1 MDCAQN
7 GSIQP
12 YPQYYTYQLLNDS
25 HFCDMTNGG
34 YITNAA
40 VGKPAGLV
48 ASGFYTSTKDNVLI
62 VNTSGTAYTQLTLAL
77 QNPGLANPT
86 ASVYTLNSSHPQ
98 IGTSSVTL
106 SAVSGGYTVT
116 ISVPAY
122 STVALSLI

>member
-12 YPQYYTYQLLNDS
+12 YPQYYTYQLFGDS

-34 YITNAA
+34 YITKA
-40 VGKPAGLV
+40 VVGNPAGLV
-48 ASGFYTSTKDNVLI
+48 ASGFYTSTKDTVLI
-62 VNTSGTAYTQLTLAL
+62 VNTSGSAYTQLTIAV
-77 QNPGLANPT
+77 QNPGLAHPT
-86 ASVYTLNSSHPQ
+86 ASVYTLNASHPQ
-98 IGTSSVTL
+98 IGTSSATL

-122 STVALSLI
+122 STVALSL